1 VSIATVG
8 VALGMTVMLLAVAIV
23 KGFQHE
29 VRELVI
35 GFGSHVQILNMSD
48 NLSGESG
55 KVSLRQD
62 FYPSLADK
70 EGIKHIQPF
79 ASKAGILET
88 TEHIQGVV
96 IKGINK
102 DFDWSFIE
110 PRITKG
116 QKLNLN
122 DSVKEEGIL
131 ISAYLANRLE
141 IDTASKVTLYFIS
154 GKEDISPR
162 NFKVK
167 GIFHTGLEEFD
178 RKYIFCDMGYIQK
191 LSGWGLQL
199 NFLTDSCRDGQ
210 MSIEATAF
218 GGGGDY
224 DYEWPETGWKGK
236 GPHTLCVN
244 GNQEI
249 SCILSDDE
257 ETLQDTAW
265 LKITSP
271 YAAPGICSCDGM
283 ETTYRTSGGSEKYY
297 CGGFEVMI
305 EDYSALNSMD
315 EILMYEIPHDLKTVT
330 VQEQQPEIFSW
341 LEVLDMNV
349 IVIIGMMILVSVINM
364 ASALLIIILERT
376 SMIGALKA
384 FGIQDFQVVQ
394 IFLYHAFFILGRGML
409 IGNLIAL
416 AFAWL
421 QVKFHIISLDPD
433 NYYVKEVPVK
443 ILWQDF
449 AFLNLGTL
457 LISLILL
464 IIPALYVTTIAPARA
479 VRFD

>member
-1 VSIATVG
+1 
-8 VALGMTVMLLAVAIV
+8 
-23 KGFQHE
+23 
-29 VRELVI
+29 
-35 GFGSHVQILNMSD
+35 
-48 NLSGESG
+48 
-55 KVSLRQD
+55 
-62 FYPSLADK
+62 
-70 EGIKHIQPF
+70 
-79 ASKAGILET
+79 
-88 TEHIQGVV
+88 
-96 IKGINK
+96 
-102 DFDWSFIE
+102 
-110 PRITKG
+110 
-116 QKLNLN
+116 
-122 DSVKEEGIL
+122 
-131 ISAYLANRLE
+131 
-141 IDTASKVTLYFIS
+141 
-154 GKEDISPR
+154 
-162 NFKVK
+162 
-167 GIFHTGLEEFD
+167 
-178 RKYIFCDMGYIQK
+178 
-191 LSGWGLQL
+191 
-199 NFLTDSCRDGQ
+199 
-210 MSIEATAF
+210 
-218 GGGGDY
+218 
-224 DYEWPETGWKGK
+224 
-236 GPHTLCVN
+236 
-244 GNQEI
+244 
-249 SCILSDDE
+249 
-257 ETLQDTAW
+257 
-265 LKITSP
+265 
-271 YAAPGICSCDGM
+271 
-283 ETTYRTSGGSEKYY
+283 
-297 CGGFEVMI
+297 
-305 EDYSALNSMD
+305 MD